1 MIYSWTYI
9 LFILVLLSGFN
20 QLDRHLMVILLPLI
34 APEFALSDIEIGL
47 LSGLAFAL
55 LFGVFTIPASVWAV
69 RFNRR
74 NIVAISAAFW
84 GAMTFLTGLSQSFWH
99 LLATRIGLGIG
110 EAASIPASHAMISD
124 MYRPNE
130 RATALAIWSSGFNV
144 GLFAAFLIGGIVGQV
159 YNWRVAFLGAGAA
172 TIAVTLLL
180 FTTTRDPKP
189 ESGSQEPQADLA
201 AMPLLRDA
209 ALDIWTHPASRH
221 VTIGAVL
228 IAIMGNGALAWAPTF
243 LVRSHGMSIAAVGLY
258 LSLVAGI
265 GGAIGVTLVGRC
277 ADHFYQRDRRWCL
290 WVVALTLV
298 VIAPLSVGFYLVGQT
313 SLALVCFVLPCAFG
327 NSFFGPSVAVLHNQ
341 APPHL
346 RAPVSAFFVL
356 VINVIGMGV
365 GPLLVGALSQ
375 WVFASAGIH
384 SLSYALAM
392 TQILTLWAAFR
403 FLRAGHAIV
412 RTDESHYTAQR

>member
-1 MIYSWTYI
+1 MTYRRTYT
-9 LFILVLLSGFN
+9 LFILVLLSSFN
-20 QLDRHLMVILLPLI
+20 QLDRHLTAILLPLI
-34 APEFALSDIEIGL
+34 APEFLLSDVEIGL

-84 GAMTFLTGLSQSFWH
+84 GTMTFLAGLSQSFWH

-130 RATALAIWSSGFNV
+130 RATALAIWSSGFNI

-172 TIAVTLLL
+172 TIVVTLLL
-180 FTTTRDPKP
+180 MTTTRDPSSKSDP
-189 ESGSQEPQADLA
+189 RDAKADLA

-221 VTIGAVL
+221 VTIGATL

-243 LVRSHGMSIAAVGLY
+243 LVRSHGMSISAVGLY

-277 ADHFYQRDRRWCL
+277 ADYFYPRDRRWCL
-290 WVVALTLV
+290 WVVALMLV
-298 VIAPLSVGFYLVGQT
+298 LVAPLSVGFYLVAQT
-313 SLALVCFVLPCAFG
+313 SLALACFILPCALG

-341 APPHL
+341 AQPHL

-356 VINVIGMGV
+356 VINVVGMGV

-375 WVFASAGIH
+375 WIFASAGIH
-384 SLSYALAM
+384 SLSYALAT
-392 TQILTLWAAFR
+392 TQILTLWAAFH
-403 FLRAGHAIV
+403 FLRAGHAAAGTGE
-412 RTDESHYTAQR
+412 RQYAAQR